1 MNTNRLENLLFGR
14 KKLKLMKIQ
23 YNVTVIIDDS
33 IQEEWKKWMIEKHIP
48 DVMASGAFESY
59 QMHRILTEGSEG
71 GTTYA
76 IQYLAPSME
85 EYQRYAIQ
93 HSPKLQ
99 EEHQKKYNG
108 KFGAFRT
115 LMEVVSKG

>member
-1 MNTNRLENLLFGR
+1 
-14 KKLKLMKIQ
+14 MKIQ
-23 YNVTVIIDDS
+23 YNVTIIIDDS
-33 IQEEWKKWMIEKHIP
+33 IQDEWKKWMIEKHIP

-59 QMHRILTEGSEG
+59 QMHKILTEGSEG

-76 IQYLAPSME
+76 IQYIASNID

-93 HSPKLQ
+93 HAPKLQ

-115 LMEVVSKG
+115 LMEIIHKG